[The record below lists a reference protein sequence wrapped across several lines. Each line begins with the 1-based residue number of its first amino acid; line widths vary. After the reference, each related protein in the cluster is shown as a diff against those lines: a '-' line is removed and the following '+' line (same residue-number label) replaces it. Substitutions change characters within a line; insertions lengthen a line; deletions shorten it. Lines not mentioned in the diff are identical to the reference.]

1 MEKKKSDSKNKY
13 ITALVAGISI
23 SFAVIVLIV
32 IITNNKSKVITC
44 TQTSDQPN
52 LGYKTETTIEIS
64 YDGNHAKSIKSIKK
78 IEATDKEK
86 LTEQINSYASQYD
99 LNNASYGG
107 HTNSLNTIDDTHATF
122 VGEINYEKVD
132 MQKFIKDNPAMG
144 QYTEGAKLTKDGA
157 KRMYEASGATC
168 EEYK

>member
-1 MEKKKSDSKNKY
+1 MEKRRNIYKNKY
-13 ITALVAGISI
+13 LIALLACIGVT
-23 SFAVIVLIV
+23 VILVTIIAINSSNKPLI
-32 IITNNKSKVITC
+32 C

-52 LGYKTETTIEIS
+52 LGYKTETTIELF
-64 YDGNHAKSIKSIKK
+64 YDGNLAKRVKSTKN
-78 IEATDKEK
+78 IETKDKEK
-86 LTEQINSYASQYD
+86 LDGLIGNYASQYD

-107 HTNSLNTIDDTHATF
+107 YSKSSSKSDDTHATF

-157 KRMYEASGATC
+157 KRMYEAAGATC